1 MGLYK
6 YPKQVKLI
14 IGLLAKNQESL
25 NTIKSTLIKELGEF
39 DQQMENIPFEWTNYY
54 KEEVGETPIRTF
66 LSFKALIDRE
76 VIVDIKR
83 LTNEIELTEFNGIRM
98 VNIDPGYMT
107 LGQFFLATT
116 KDQRQRVYISKGIF
130 IDPTLYYK
138 EKQYKWYDWTY
149 HDYRS
154 KEYHDF
160 LKSVRKIYHNQLK
173 Q

>member
-14 IGLLAKNQESL
+14 IGLLANSKESL
-25 NTIKSTLIKELGEF
+25 DVIKSVLIEQLGEI
-39 DQQMENIPFEWTNYY
+39 DQQMDVIPFEWTNYY
-54 KEEVGETPIRTF
+54 QEEVGEKPIRTF

-76 VIVDIKR
+76 TIVDIKR
-83 LTNEIELTEFNGIRM
+83 LTNQIELKEFNGQRL

-116 KDQRQRVYISKGIF
+116 KDQRQRVYVSKGIF
-130 IDPTLYYK
+130 IDPTLYFK
-138 EKQYKWYDWTY
+138 DKQYQWYDWTY

-154 KEYHDF
+154 QEYHDF
-160 LKSVRKIYHNQLK
+160 LKSVRQVYHKQLK

>member
-1 MGLYK
+1 
-6 YPKQVKLI
+6 
-14 IGLLAKNQESL
+14 
-25 NTIKSTLIKELGEF
+25 
-39 DQQMENIPFEWTNYY
+39 
-54 KEEVGETPIRTF
+54 
-66 LSFKALIDRE
+66 
-76 VIVDIKR
+76 
-83 LTNEIELTEFNGIRM
+83 M